1 MSLFLSLTACKTT
14 AYIVPIIQEP
24 IVSEAPTHEP
34 WQFTAI
40 DDENVI
46 LPIDDL
52 KILTK
57 YIVALQNYADSG
69 WIWVQYYID
78 ELRSVT
84 EQFKK

>member
-1 MSLFLSLTACKTT
+1 MILLGSQTACKTT

-40 DDENVI
+40 DDTNVI
-46 LPIDDL
+46 LSQDDL
-52 KILTK
+52 KVLTK
-57 YIVALQNYADSG
+57 YIIELKSYGDSG